1 MKDKEVPKLLCQ
13 DSNPVQTPLNPDLL
27 LMMQAIEQNSVA
39 IMITD
44 PSGNIEYANPWFS
57 KLTGYSPDELTG
69 KNNRIFKSGF
79 HTAEFYKSMWD
90 TILEGKRWI
99 GEIYNKKKNGE
110 LHWIKGTISPIIS
123 NGKIT
128 HFVAVKEDITA
139 FKKLESTQR
148 FIYDISKISFTG
160 ITLKDYLKK
169 IHFGLSNLLSAENF
183 YIALYD
189 KTSGLYSFAYHVDQY
204 DEVDENNQVDLSLTL
219 TDYVR
224 KHGKGM
230 LVTEDLDKE
239 LRDSG
244 EVNLYGSPSPIWVG
258 APLLDSSNNEVIGVI
273 ALQDYNNS
281 TTYSSED
288 LSTLE
293 IIASQIGQF
302 IDRVKRMEDLH
313 LAKERAEE
321 SDRLKSAFLANMS
334 HEIRTPM
341 NGILGFTELLT
352 DPALT
357 SEEHDNYIQII
368 MKSGQRML
376 DTVNDIIEISKIE
389 TGLSE
394 ITWATVD
401 IISELNDL
409 YHFFLREAWKKHI
422 NLKLNSELNHLY
434 IKTDRNKLLSVFTNL
449 IKNAIKFTSD
459 GEIAIQVGLKEDQ
472 VYFEVADSGIGIPV
486 EKLDAIFNRFE
497 QGDVAMSR
505 GYEGSGLGLAISKA
519 YVELLGGK
527 IHVESELNHG
537 SVFKLTI
544 PYIRVEREDLPFTA
558 SHNPISSY
566 PEKKLCILIAEDDH
580 TSFLYLQM
588 ILKTLPCE
596 IIHALT
602 GRDALDYYIHYQ
614 EKIDL
619 ILMDIKMPEMD
630 GYTATREIRKINNS
644 VPIVAQTAFSLAGDM
659 EKALQAGCNYYLP
672 KPIKKADLMH
682 ILQQISAEAHR

>member
-13 DSNPVQTPLNPDLL
+13 DSNPAKNPLNPDLL
-27 LMMQAIEQNSVA
+27 LMMQAIEQNAVA

-44 PSGNIEYANPWFS
+44 PEGNIEYANPWFS
-57 KLTGYSPDELTG
+57 KLTGYAPDELTG

-79 HTAEFYKSMWD
+79 HPEEFYRTMWD
-90 TILEGKRWI
+90 TILSGKSWV

-110 LHWIKGTISPIIS
+110 LHWIKATISPIITD
-123 NGKIT
+123 GKIK
-128 HFVAVKEDITA
+128 HFISVKEDITA

-148 FIYDISKISFTG
+148 FIYEISKISFTG
-160 ITLKDYLKK
+160 ITLNDYLKK

-189 KTSGLYSFAYHVDQY
+189 KSTGLYSFAYHVDQY
-204 DEVDENNQVDLSLTL
+204 DEVDESHQMDLSYTL
-219 TDYVR
+219 TEYVR

-244 EVNLYGSPSPIWVG
+244 EVNLIGNPSPIWVG
-258 APLLDSSNNEVIGVI
+258 APLLDSTNHEVIGVI
-273 ALQDYNNS
+273 ALQDYNSSS
-281 TTYSSED
+281 TYTYED
-288 LSTLE
+288 LATLE

-341 NGILGFTELLT
+341 NGILGFTELLN
-352 DPALT
+352 DPGL
-357 SEEHDNYIQII
+357 SNEEHDNYIQII

-394 ITWATVD
+394 IMYSKID
-401 IISELNDL
+401 IISETNDL

-422 NLKLNSELNHLY
+422 NLRFTTSLSHLL
-434 IKTDRNKLLSVFTNL
+434 IKTDRNKLISVLTNL
-449 IKNAIKFTSD
+449 IKNAIKFTAE
-459 GEIAIQVGLKEDQ
+459 GEISIRVSLQDQ
-472 VYFEVADSGIGIPV
+472 TVHFEVEDSGIGIQPD
-486 EKLDAIFNRFE
+486 KLEAIFNRFE
-497 QGDVAMSR
+497 QGDLAMSR

-519 YVELLGGK
+519 YVELLGGN
-527 IHVESELNHG
+527 IHVESQVNHG
-537 SVFKLTI
+537 SVFIVDI
-544 PYIRVEREDLPFTA
+544 PYLPMESIESEKSI
-558 SHNPISSY
+558 SHNQPTTY
-566 PEKKLCILIAEDDH
+566 PSKQLCILIAEDDS

-588 ILKTLPCE
+588 ILKSIPCE

-602 GRDALDYYIHYQ
+602 GQDVVDYFIQYQ

-619 ILMDIKMPEMD
+619 ILMDMKMPEMD
-630 GYTATREIRKINNS
+630 GYTATKEIRKINS
-644 VPIVAQTAFSLAGDM
+644 GIPIVAQTAYSLAGDM
-659 EKALQAGCNYYLP
+659 EKAIQAGCNYYLS
-672 KPIKKADLMH
+672 KPIKKSDLLH
-682 ILQQISAEAHR
+682 ILQQIAKEPQK